1 MKKLIIAAFIAAFG
15 LAVNA
20 ATTTWSTNWTYSLN
34 DGTDDTYNNGMAG
47 TYWIVALGEAG
58 GSSAIS
64 VDDKGVL
71 TVGDGNS
78 LQSTDSFTG
87 GMPAGD
93 LTFSANGDLYAL
105 VVYNSDYQRFGVSN
119 EAAIT
124 GYTDKTPADAV
135 LFSNIHDV
143 TYDSDYMVANQVAQ
157 SVPEPTS
164 GLLLLLGVAGL
175 ALRRR
180 RA

>member
-1 MKKLIIAAFIAAFG
+1 MKKLIIAAFVAAIG

-20 ATTTWSTNWTYSLN
+20 ASTTWGTNWAYSLN

-47 TYWIVALGEAG
+47 TYWIVAIGEAG

-64 VDDKGVL
+64 VDDKGVI
-71 TVGDGNS
+71 TVGDGNAV
-78 LQSTDSFTG
+78 QSTDSFTG

-93 LTFSANGDLYAL
+93 LTFTANDELYAL
-105 VVYNSDYQRFGVSN
+105 VIYNSDYQRYGVSN

-124 GYTDKTPADAV
+124 GYTDKTPADAIS
-135 LFSNIHDV
+135 FSNIHDV
-143 TYDSDYMVANQVAQ
+143 TYDSDYMVADQIAA
-157 SVPEPTS
+157 PEPTS

-175 ALRRR
+175 ALKRR

>member
-1 MKKLIIAAFIAAFG
+1 MKKLIIAAFVAAFG

-20 ATTTWSTNWTYSLN
+20 ATTTWSTVWTYSLN
-34 DGTDDTYNNGMAG
+34 DGDDDTYNNGMAG
-47 TYWIVALGEAG
+47 TYWIVSLSEAG

-64 VDDKGVL
+64 VDDKGVI
-71 TVGDGNS
+71 TVGEGNAV
-78 LQSTDSFTG
+78 QSTDAFT
-87 GMPAGD
+87 AGQPMGD
-93 LTFSANGDLYAL
+93 ITFDANGDLYAL
-105 VVYNSDYQRFGVSN
+105 VVYNSDYQRYGVSN

-124 GYTDKTPADAV
+124 GYTDKTPADAIS
-135 LFSNIHDV
+135 FSNIHDV
-143 TYDSDYMVANQVAQ
+143 TYDSDYMVADQIAA
-157 SVPEPTS
+157 PEPTS